1 MNHNTMRKVAAFVSV
16 LLVIMFVSC
25 DNNSMT
31 ERVTKTYDNGQP
43 AKVGYF
49 DKNNQCVHE
58 KDYYENGAL
67 FMEGDIKD
75 NLREG
80 EWVSYF
86 QDGKIQSKGF
96 FEKDVRTGMSL
107 VYYENGN
114 LWMEGNYRE
123 GKRVGQW
130 IYYDEQGYET
140 QRVDFG
146 D

>member
-1 MNHNTMRKVAAFVSV
+1 MNPIIMRKVAVFVSV
-16 LLVIMFVSC
+16 LLVIMLASC
-25 DNNSMT
+25 ENNSLT

-43 AKVGYF
+43 AKVRFF
-49 DKNNQCVHE
+49 DKNNQCVYE

-75 NLREG
+75 DLREG
-80 EWVSYF
+80 EWTSYF
-86 QDGKIQSKGF
+86 QDGKIQSKGS
-96 FEKDVRTGMSL
+96 FEKDIRTGKSL
-107 VYYENGN
+107 IYYGNGN
-114 LWMEGNYRE
+114 LWMEGNYKE
-123 GKRVGQW
+123 GRRVGQW